1 MGKKRVTSFDVAKR
15 AGVSRSVVS
24 AVLNNTPGIGVGAD
38 TREAVLEAIR
48 ELNYHVDAGARS
60 MKTGRSMTLAAY
72 GDTRHPLFTRLL
84 EGMQRECEQSGYH
97 ILLCSPRHKGNAE
110 GRAELLELYHRR
122 KIDGIVTLDHTSYQD
137 EEWAS
142 RINSAGIPYVSVEGY
157 AEVPGVYSV
166 LADYSGSVETALNYL
181 MREGTPQHLGPVY
194 AEVYHELEEDNWAE
208 RNRREAYTGWCSAHG
223 FEPLVIRLEEHG
235 DGWTECLQRL
245 APDGGQ
251 GLARDSRQGL
261 VRDSRQKL
269 VRDSHRELER
279 DSRQE
284 LERDT
289 RQPYAPLLVNWSS
302 AIPDLYRA
310 AHKLGLRIGEDLRL
324 MAADNTIQ
332 GHRLSLPS
340 LSCVEIPYVS
350 MGEEAV
356 RCLHTQMNGGSER
369 VQVDGGSERVQVD
382 GSSERVQVDR
392 DGARVQVDW
401 DGAKEQVDKIWLP
414 AVLRAGESA

>member
-1 MGKKRVTSFDVAKR
+1 MSKKRVTSFDVAKR

-24 AVLNNTPGIGVGAD
+24 AVLNDTPGIGVGAE

-60 MKTGRSMTLAAY
+60 MKTGRSMTLAAF

-84 EGMQRECEQSGYH
+84 EGMQRECELSGYH
-97 ILLCSPRHKGNAE
+97 ILLCSPRHKGNAN
-110 GRAELLELYHRR
+110 GRAELLELYHQR
-122 KIDGIVTLDHTSYQD
+122 KIDGIVTLDHTSYHD

-142 RINSAGIPYVSVEGY
+142 RIGNAGIPYVSVEGY
-157 AEVPGVYSV
+157 AEVPGVFSV

-181 MREGTPQHLGPVY
+181 LREGTPQQPGPVY
-194 AEVYHELEEDNWAE
+194 AEVYHEHSADNWAE
-208 RNRREAYTGWCSAHG
+208 RNRRDAYTGWCSAHG
-223 FEPLVIRLEEHG
+223 MKPIVIRLEEHHG
-235 DGWTECLQRL
+235 DWTACLQRL
-245 APDGGQ
+245 A
-251 GLARDSRQGL
+251 DSGPQ
-261 VRDSRQKL
+261 
-269 VRDSHRELER
+269 H
-279 DSRQE
+279 
-284 LERDT
+284 
-289 RQPYAPLLVNWSS
+289 APLLVNWSS

-310 AHKLGLRIGEDLRL
+310 AHKLGLRIGEDVRI

-356 RCLHTQMNGGSER
+356 RCLHMQMNGGM
-369 VQVDGGSERVQVD
+369 
-382 GSSERVQVDR
+382 
-392 DGARVQVDW
+392 GAGQ
-401 DGAKEQVDKIWLP
+401 AEKIWLP

>member
-24 AVLNNTPGIGVGAD
+24 AVLNDTPGIGVGAE

-60 MKTGRSMTLAAY
+60 MKTGRSMTLAAF

-84 EGMQRECEQSGYH
+84 EGMQRECENSGYH
-97 ILLCSPRHKGNAE
+97 ILLCSPRQKGNGE
-110 GRAELLELYHRR
+110 GRAELLELYHQR
-122 KIDGIVTLDHTSYQD
+122 KIDGIVTLDHTSYRD
-137 EEWAS
+137 EEWAAK
-142 RINSAGIPYVSVEGY
+142 ISAAGVPYVSVEGF

-166 LADYSGSVETALNYL
+166 LADYSGSVETALDYL
-181 MREGTPQHLGPVY
+181 LREGTPQGPGPVY
-194 AEVYHELEEDNWAE
+194 AEVYHGDSAVNWAE
-208 RNRREAYTGWCSAHG
+208 RNRRDAYASWCIAQGMKPS
-223 FEPLVIRLEEHG
+223 VIQLEEQRG
-235 DGWTECLQRL
+235 DWSAFLRRV
-245 APDGGQ
+245 A
-251 GLARDSRQGL
+251 
-261 VRDSRQKL
+261 
-269 VRDSHRELER
+269 
-279 DSRQE
+279 
-284 LERDT
+284 DT
-289 RQPYAPLLVNWSS
+289 GPLPPLLVNWSS

-310 AHKLGLRIGEDLRL
+310 AHKLGLRIGEDLRI

-356 RCLHTQMNGGSER
+356 RCVLKQMNGRNEAA
-369 VQVDGGSERVQVD
+369 QT
-382 GSSERVQVDR
+382 
-392 DGARVQVDW
+392 
-401 DGAKEQVDKIWLP
+401 DKIWLP

>member
-261 VRDSRQKL
+261 VRN
-269 VRDSHRELER
+269 
-279 DSRQE
+279 SRQE
-284 LERDT
+284 LERDSHRELVRDS

-356 RCLHTQMNGGSER
+356 RCLHTQMSVGSER
-369 VQVDGGSERVQVD
+369 VR
-382 GSSERVQVDR
+382 VDR
-392 DGARVQVDW
+392 DGAKVQL
-401 DGAKEQVDKIWLP
+401 DKIWLP